1 MLNPK
6 QRFYHKS
13 FRFKIGLVLVLA
25 LFAIGLYYLV
35 KHFTGSFDSDNL
47 THTINNQRPS
57 EFSTFRISYEELRSK
72 TDRDID
78 SIFYNFGIKKEWI
91 TTAYPEDKPQKQ
103 KKETPKVLWF
113 VKNVLIP
120 KEVSS
125 AQINLDLTS
134 YLNYLGLRDSVYED
148 IKTTDLVMNLTS
160 PEDTSSS
167 QSGIP
172 LAKIIINHSEK
183 VVRESCT
190 FVIVLNISRYR
201 HDTNVD
207 YLLTNSNEFSYLF
220 PRNPD
225 EIEFQ
230 NKLIQLKKD
239 VILNLFIGKND
250 NIDADFNTGMDD
262 KEIKQKARSIILDF
276 PNIRT
281 YYLTRIDSSLQLGT
295 IYSSIGTEF
304 QKYSGS
310 IIPDSSITRLL
321 LKSEED
327 SKSKLDLIIERLKS
341 KIGTTSKVITF
352 LTIPNDELLN
362 FYDEVMNLKK
372 LGCKFYTYNQYTDKL
387 KQDQIKS
394 TNKISQ
400 NQPAD
405 LPDKSKNNNP
415 VQKEK
420 DRHPPS
426 KKTKK

>member
-1 MLNPK
+1 M
-6 QRFYHKS
+6 H
-13 FRFKIGLVLVLA
+13 FKNN
-25 LFAIGLYYLV
+25 Y
-35 KHFTGSFDSDNL
+35 DSDNL
-47 THTINNQRPS
+47 TYTTNNQRPNDL
-57 EFSTFRISYEELRSK
+57 TLKISYEELK
-72 TDRDID
+72 PKIDRDID

-91 TTAYPEDKPQKQ
+91 TTSYPQDKLQKQ
-103 KKETPKVLWF
+103 KRDNPNVLWF

-125 AQINLDLTS
+125 VQINLDLTS
-134 YLNYLGLRDSVYED
+134 YVNYMGLKDSVFED
-148 IKTTDLVMNLTS
+148 IKTTDLVINLTT

-167 QSGIP
+167 QSGVP
-172 LAKIIINHSEK
+172 LAKILINHSEK
-183 VVRESCT
+183 AVRESCT
-190 FVIVLNISRYR
+190 FIIVLNISRYR

-207 YLLTNSNEFSYLF
+207 YLLTNSNEFSYIF

-239 VILNLFIGKND
+239 IILNLFIGKND

-262 KEIKQKARSIILDF
+262 KDIRQKARSIILDY

-295 IYSSIGTEF
+295 IYSSIGSEF

-321 LKSEED
+321 SKNEED
-327 SKSKLDLIIERLKS
+327 SKQKIELIIDRLKL

-372 LGCKFYTYNQYTDKL
+372 LGCKFYTYNQYTEKL
-387 KQDQIKS
+387 KQTQDKTLIK
-394 TNKISQ
+394 TSQ
-400 NQPAD
+400 NQPSNS
-405 LPDKSKNNNP
+405 PNKNKQNNPIQKGKGKNTTSKNP
-415 VQKEK
+415 
-420 DRHPPS
+420 
-426 KKTKK
+426 KK